1 MRPLPKKS
9 AAVLAA
15 AVSSLALAVSDAP
28 HAQAACL
35 PSNPSSTCLTFDPSS
50 ASTLAN
56 RTGFFG
62 EFTPDVVIDPDNRYN
77 RARVQFK
84 FTGSWTTPF
93 TLSGIAITGD
103 GITSSLSFGTETITT
118 PTADFDD
125 NSTSWLNLDSL
136 VSVLNFSNS
145 SISYV
150 IPADAA
156 GIGSS
161 IEARIEY
168 RSVNAAQQNAST
180 TNSIS
185 TAVSLNTVPGPLPL
199 AGAGVA
205 FATSRQ
211 LRRRLRA
218 AS

>member
-93 TLSGIAITGD
+93 TLSGIATPAMASPALCPLD
-103 GITSSLSFGTETITT
+103 RRLSLHPQPTSTTT
-118 PTADFDD
+118 P
-125 NSTSWLNLDSL
+125 L
-136 VSVLNFSNS
+136 
-145 SISYV
+145 
-150 IPADAA
+150 
-156 GIGSS
+156 
-161 IEARIEY
+161 
-168 RSVNAAQQNAST
+168 
-180 TNSIS
+180 
-185 TAVSLNTVPGPLPL
+185 PG
-199 AGAGVA
+199 
-205 FATSRQ
+205 
-211 LRRRLRA
+211 
-218 AS
+218 